1 MAEVPRENPREQTL
15 VIPSSVEGGDATHI
29 FYRQAGEGAPLVW
42 LHWLWGE
49 PQWMVQHQ
57 QLAERFTVYVPDLP
71 GYGQST
77 LPEWARRPR
86 ELAIILLQFLD
97 ALSLDRPILVGSC
110 LGGWVGAEMAVV
122 RPECLSKLVLIDPLG
137 LSQDWTK
144 TPNIFYANPPDV
156 PGFFFSN
163 TSRAQAQVYVP
174 DRSDWDESFLENR
187 LTSST
192 LLFDPYLH
200 SRTLAHRLH
209 LVSTPTLVL
218 WGQQDPLLHVD
229 HATVWS
235 SLIPNAQSQI
245 IPGGGHLPYVENLE
259 AVVSAVEEFVL
270 TKTRATEKESIR

>member
-1 MAEVPRENPREQTL
+1 
-15 VIPSSVEGGDATHI
+15 
-29 FYRQAGEGAPLVW
+29 
-42 LHWLWGE
+42 
-49 PQWMVQHQ
+49 
-57 QLAERFTVYVPDLP
+57 
-71 GYGQST
+71 
-77 LPEWARRPR
+77 
-86 ELAIILLQFLD
+86 
-97 ALSLDRPILVGSC
+97 
-110 LGGWVGAEMAVV
+110 MAVV
-122 RPECLSKLVLIDPLG
+122 RPERLSKLVLIDPLG

-174 DRSDWDESFLENR
+174 DRLDWDESFLENR

-192 LLFDPYLH
+192 LVFDPYLH

-229 HATVWS
+229 HVTVWS

-259 AVVSAVEEFVL
+259 AVVSAIEEFVL
-270 TKTRATEKESIR
+270 TKTRTIEKESIR